1 MDTTRCKNCEL
12 EKPDIDFVTLETRLS
27 TDDMPVFEKHENCVS
42 CRELIRVNRRK
53 ESQKKYRENNKEKIA
68 ERTKEYRDNNKEKI
82 AERKKEY
89 RDNNK
94 EKIAEQGKKYRKQKV
109 VCECGSEVNKGSLS
123 RHRKSKKHLQYV
135 KESTDMLKEST
146 DMLKDLHI
154 DRCDVCGK
162 NNDFCRCGGDFL

>member
-68 ERTKEYRDNNKEKI
+68 ER
-82 AERKKEY
+82 KKEY

-94 EKIAEQGKKYRKQKV
+94 EKIAEQGKKYREQKV
-109 VCECGSEVNKGSLS
+109 VCECGSEVNKDSLS